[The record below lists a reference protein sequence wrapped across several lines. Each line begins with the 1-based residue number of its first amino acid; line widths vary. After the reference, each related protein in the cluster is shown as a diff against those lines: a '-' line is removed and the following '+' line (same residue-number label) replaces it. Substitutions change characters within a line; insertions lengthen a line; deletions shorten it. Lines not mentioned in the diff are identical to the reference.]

1 MEVNS
6 SECENEKLQENTA
19 ELSEDEEIIS
29 ENAQLELLR
38 RYHSK
43 DLLIAHLNI
52 NSVQNKFEEL
62 SGIIKTIRAHIMFVS
77 ETKIDASYPN
87 AQFTIPGYSLYRNDR
102 KKGGGG
108 IMALISTS
116 LIKTRLTLDKNFKT
130 LETIA
135 FQVKTETGNMVIIGI
150 YRPPRA
156 LCGEY
161 QLLLESEL
169 SEVCNWASLQ
179 SNFVVV
185 IGDLNLDRMRPDKS
199 EGKLLLDLEVEQGF
213 QCLITKPTRVEKRG
227 AIITKSLI
235 DVLLSNRPDVFQYSG
250 NYYPCL
256 SDHALIYGVLKQK
269 INPNKPKCITF
280 RSYKN
285 FDPDVYKQLLSSA
298 PWHIGQLFDEVDDQV
313 YVWNLLI
320 NDILDEVTPVKR
332 MRVRDKDV
340 PFMTPEWKRAIRAK
354 RKATSKYLKNK
365 TPENWELRRKSRNE
379 ATKQRRIAIKEYW
392 RNYLR
397 I

>member
-1 MEVNS
+1 
-6 SECENEKLQENTA
+6 
-19 ELSEDEEIIS
+19 
-29 ENAQLELLR
+29 
-38 RYHSK
+38 
-43 DLLIAHLNI
+43 
-52 NSVQNKFEEL
+52 
-62 SGIIKTIRAHIMFVS
+62 MFVS

-392 RNYLR
+392 RKKSEDLKNNPKAFFKTFKPFLSSKGCTKGED
-397 I
+397 IHLNVNGT